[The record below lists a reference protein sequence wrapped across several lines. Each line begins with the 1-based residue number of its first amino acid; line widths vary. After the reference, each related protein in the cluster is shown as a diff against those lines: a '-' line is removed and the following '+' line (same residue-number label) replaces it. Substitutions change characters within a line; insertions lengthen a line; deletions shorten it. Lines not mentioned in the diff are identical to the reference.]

1 MLTQSKIWSQ
11 KACLFLNA
19 INHWNW
25 GLYAMALI
33 LVWPCRNKRL
43 MLAQAWL
50 ELLVRAKKDQYDIL
64 KIATRNEP
72 ATIKPTRYT

>member
-1 MLTQSKIWSQ
+1 
-11 KACLFLNA
+11 
-19 INHWNW
+19 
-25 GLYAMALI
+25 MALI